1 MMSKRKLYLEA
12 RKKYLQH
19 IQKIQIIRD
28 KIRKNNYRLT
38 FEKIIEK
45 HLDNMNKKYVKYG
58 LKKCNNN

>member
-19 IQKIQIIRD
+19 MQKIQIVID

-45 HLDNMNKKYVKYG
+45 HLDNMNKKYVKYE

>member
-1 MMSKRKLYLEA
+1 MMSNRKLYLDA

-19 IQKIQIIRD
+19 IQKIQIVTD

-45 HLDNMNKKYVKYG
+45 HLDNINKRYVKYR
-58 LKKCNNN
+58 L